1 MKLRPL
7 LFALACAG
15 TTALQSMT
23 LDEELTE
30 FRSIGNTYLTA
41 WDKAESAPEA
51 FIALVRAYPAK
62 ARWYQETYAKYRA
75 ETEAKTDLGKTVFS
89 AAKGA
94 KTGIDTFLG
103 TAGGFAAAYP
113 GRFKELIGKAKSD
126 AAMAESE
133 KTPGY
138 YRAALDTLDR
148 AEWMVT
154 VLVAFNGEADPI
166 AKQCATGILE
176 LRSSYEAKEAAL
188 IRATARIVKAPEE
201 IYRGEDLETLR
212 AGVAAAWSKAHP
224 SDRVI
229 AVVFDQADWKLN
241 RFSRWHETDA
251 KWDHIDKSYL
261 ELSVVVEKDAKTAL
275 IHAAFVNRDHA
286 TGAITFG
293 VDTKGGSFV
302 TDEIGKDQL

>member
-1 MKLRPL
+1 MKSVLTL
-7 LFALACAG
+7 LAILVSSS
-15 TTALQSMT
+15 LQAMT
-23 LDEELTE
+23 LDEELAE
-30 FRSIGNTYLTA
+30 FRSIGNTYITA
-41 WDKAESAPEA
+41 WDKAESAPEE

-75 ETEAKTDLGKTVFS
+75 ETGANTDLGKTVFS

-94 KTGIDTFLG
+94 KTGIDTFFE
-103 TAGGFAAAYP
+103 TSREFAATYP
-113 GRFKELIGKAKSD
+113 GRFKGLIEKAKGD

-138 YRAALDTLDR
+138 YRAALDTIDR

-154 VLVAFNGEADPI
+154 VLVAFNGDADPI
-166 AKQCATGILE
+166 AKQCAKGILE
-176 LRSSYEAKEAAL
+176 LRSSYEAKETAL
-188 IRATARIVKAPEE
+188 IRATARVVKAPEE
-201 IYRGEDLETLR
+201 IYHGKDIETLR
-212 AGVAAAWSKAHP
+212 AGVAAAWNKAHP
-224 SDRVI
+224 ADRVI
-229 AVVFDQADWKLN
+229 GIVFDQAEWKLN

-275 IHAAFVNRDHA
+275 IHAAFVNRDNA

-302 TDEIGKDQL
+302 TDEICKDQL

>member
-1 MKLRPL
+1 MKSILTL
-7 LFALACAG
+7 LAFLVS
-15 TTALQSMT
+15 TSLQAMT
-23 LDEELTE
+23 LEEELAE

-41 WDKAESAPEA
+41 WDKSESAPEA

-75 ETEAKTDLGKTVFS
+75 ETEAGTDLGKAVFS

-94 KTGIDTFLG
+94 KTGIDTFLA
-103 TAGGFAAAYP
+103 TAGEFAAAYP
-113 GRFKELIGKAKSD
+113 GRFKELIEKAKGD

-166 AKQCATGILE
+166 AKQCAKGILE
-176 LRSSYEAKEAAL
+176 LRSSYESKEAAL
-188 IRATARIVKAPEE
+188 IRATARVVKAPEE

-212 AGVAAAWSKAHP
+212 AGVTAAWNKAHP
-224 SDRVI
+224 TDRVI

-251 KWDHIDKSYL
+251 KWDHIDKSFL
-261 ELSVVVEKDAKTAL
+261 EVSVVVEKDAKNAL
-275 IHAAFVNRDHA
+275 IHAAFVNRDNA
-286 TGAITFG
+286 TGEITFG

-302 TDEIGKDQL
+302 TDEIGKDEL